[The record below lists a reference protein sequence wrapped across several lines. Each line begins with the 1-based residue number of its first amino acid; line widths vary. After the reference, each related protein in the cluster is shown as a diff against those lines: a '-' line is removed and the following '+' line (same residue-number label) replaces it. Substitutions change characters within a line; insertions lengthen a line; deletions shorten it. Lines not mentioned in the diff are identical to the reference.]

1 MQCIA
6 SAVCRASWSLG
17 WRRCEA
23 NGGTPRLCAPPF
35 GGDRRNGAHGK
46 QPRGDLGLG
55 TGTWSVQ
62 AIYAGGATTPPA
74 MRPRLGRWPG
84 RIAVACTGG
93 AGLSWHA
100 AAVPGTPCRQLGRA
114 AAGRAI
120 KAPAVPP
127 SSVSLRCWSL
137 YFEHLQRQRW
147 KGDPPGPSFC
157 AAIGF
162 QYLRNS
168 IRMPFTELYCIPV
181 QILCLNVSDENLVSP
196 VRAF

>member
-1 MQCIA
+1 
-6 SAVCRASWSLG
+6 VCAAFWWRSTERGPWKTAQGGFGARYRYMVRTSHLC
-17 WRRCEA
+17 WRRDNSA
-23 NGGTPRLCAPPF
+23 SNA
-35 GGDRRNGAHGK
+35 
-46 QPRGDLGLG
+46 
-55 TGTWSVQ
+55 S
-62 AIYAGGATTPPA
+62 
-74 MRPRLGRWPG
+74 RLGRWPG